1 MLKLRWQSVIAYS
14 LILCSLSSYT
24 IADSDHTLFENILK
38 NHVSD
43 GVVDYPAIA
52 GESVFNQ
59 YLDDL
64 AKPLATK
71 SRDEQLAF
79 WINGYN
85 ALAIRGI
92 LDGRSPST
100 FFGRVGYF
108 KNAKYTIGGRTI
120 NLYDLERKVIIPF
133 KEPRIHFAINCA
145 SASCPKLAA
154 HVYTAGEL
162 DQQLETVTRSFI
174 NDPSRNRFDRKNKV
188 AHLSKIFDWF
198 KKDFKQH
205 SGSVQKYV
213 AQFVNDPALAKE
225 LGNNEYRIKF
235 LKYDWSLNGKPLAK

>member
-1 MLKLRWQSVIAYS
+1 MRHLRWQSLIACS
-14 LILCSLSSYT
+14 LILCSFSSYSF
-24 IADSDHTLFENILK
+24 ADSDHALFENILAR
-38 NHVSD
+38 HVD
-43 GVVDYPAIA
+43 NGAVNYPAIA
-52 GESVFNQ
+52 EETSFNQ
-59 YLDDL
+59 YLDEL
-64 AKPLATK
+64 AKPLVTK

-92 LDGRSPST
+92 LGGRSPGT

-108 KNAKYTIGGRTI
+108 KNAKYAIGGRTI

-145 SASCPKLAA
+145 SASCPKL
-154 HVYTAGEL
+154 VPYTYSAEVL
-162 DQQLETVTRSFI
+162 DQQLETVARDFI
-174 NDPSRNRFDRKNKV
+174 NDPTRNRFDRKNKV
-188 AHLSKIFDWF
+188 AYLSKIFDWF

-213 AQFVNDPALAKE
+213 SQFVNDPALAKE
-225 LGNNEYRIKF
+225 LGNDEYRIKF
-235 LKYDWSLNGKPLAK
+235 LKYDWSLNGKPLSK